1 MIKSSDRVT
10 KPAAPK
16 VAPAENKAAVKV
28 LPSVQPLQL
37 AADAEHQNLMEGFSE
52 PGPGKMAP
60 SSPFQFKS
68 TTSNIPNNHS
78 TIQRKSASNWSFP
91 TKSVGADS
99 NSVSPIQ
106 RVAAPANKTG
116 LPDNVKSGV
125 EQLSGVSLNDVKV
138 HYNSPKPAQLQA
150 HAYAQGSDIHV
161 ASGQEKHVPHEA
173 WHVVQ
178 QKQGRVKATTQMK
191 GKVPVNDDAGLENE
205 ADIMG
210 AKAVQIATS
219 VNSGLIQNK
228 SISNNTDVAQLGAWN
243 SFKRLF
249 GFGKSDEDLKTE
261 EDEKKKNEEQNQ
273 KADYKAIDFNKTDEK
288 VDGVAKEKKDTD
300 DAANENLDM
309 IDTVGETSGTV
320 TDMIEGGEDGDFSR
334 KEFGGEEVE
343 DKTKGGLGAAFS
355 TFGLINS
362 VIKLSK
368 GWSEKDGWEKT
379 EGVMDIAASSASLAG
394 DIAGTVNKAQEAG
407 EEGSGVAAD
416 FASNV
421 GAGLGDSLTA
431 LKDGVN
437 TIHEIY
443 KAYQLFSRKDIKA
456 STSET
461 ISTSLK
467 VVKGL
472 VSTAGKTVNSIISIS
487 KIIGSGAGP
496 LAQVVP
502 GLGLAL
508 SAVDIAIGTYD
519 LIKAKVAS
527 GEMELLL
534 KNQQKIEE
542 KEAKKEALTPDELKD
557 KKNADEIKLI
567 TYLKGINDDK
577 QKKLSIDLGLSFVSL
592 IGNILSC
599 IPEPA
604 SQIAGLSL
612 KIIGE
617 GGKMLHSFIG
627 WVQGKAND
635 AVASDADNKTESW
648 AGSIG
653 KFFGGD
659 AEESSDKTTEKNKEL
674 VKYIAKQIQAMNSS
688 EEIKPENIAGLKANS
703 SKIEPLISAAG
714 TEPNEFFRT
723 IVDEKDFSKGLKLI
737 YTNLSA

>member
-1 MIKSSDRVT
+1 MKKDSVKVT
-10 KPAAPK
+10 KPSAAK
-16 VAPAENKAAVKV
+16 VAQTDNNQAVKV
-28 LPSVQPLQL
+28 LPSVMPLQL
-37 AADAEHQNLMEGFSE
+37 VADIEQQNSGEVFYQPSH
-52 PGPGKMAP
+52 GKINP
-60 SSPFQFKS
+60 SSPFQLKS
-68 TTSNIPNNHS
+68 SNSNKFTSHS
-78 TIQRKSASNWSFP
+78 LIQRKSSSNWAFS
-91 TKSVGADS
+91 KNSVGTNS
-99 NSVSPIQ
+99 NSISPIQ
-106 RVAAPANKTG
+106 RVAAPTNKTG

-138 HYNSPKPAQLQA
+138 HYNSPKPAQLHA

-243 SFKRLF
+243 SFKRRF
-249 GFGKSDEDLKTE
+249 GFGKSDEDLKKE

-288 VDGVAKEKKDTD
+288 VD

-309 IDTVGETSGTV
+309 IDTVGETSATV

-334 KEFGGEEVE
+334 KEFDGGEVE
-343 DKTKGGLGAAFS
+343 DKTNGGLGAAFY

-368 GWSEKDGWEKT
+368 DWDGKDVWEKT
-379 EGVMDIAASSASLAG
+379 DGVIDLAASSASLAG
-394 DIAGTVNKAQEAG
+394 DIAGTVNKVQEAG

-542 KEAKKEALTPDELKD
+542 NEAKKQALTPDELKD

-635 AVASDADNKTESW
+635 AVASDEKANVGKAADAKTETW

-653 KFFGGD
+653 KFFGGN